1 MTTFNKAVSLWK
13 ESEYRGIKPRNSLFQ
28 YLLSRPTRKASRETS
43 PDLIKD
49 KLMNG
54 LLEFQDAIDEKYG
67 SDSEELK
74 ALTDT
79 KHTQFIESAIDT
91 ITDKIVNKKKIK
103 AQEIFNIA
111 STNVGQDTSAA
122 SQKLDSSNKAQPMYI
137 DVQRGEEGQPKVV
150 KRVTSAVPVKF
161 ADDKTINISD
171 VDLYRDVL
179 SGKKVIKS
187 LTRPEAGSIEDLQ
200 IRGIQTVLKNSVES
214 EIKVDGIFGS
224 GTRAAVIKFQEKEG
238 IPKDGIVGRNTISKM
253 IDSLKDLDV
262 PVTGASISQELEDK
276 LLSSGVLDESTVRI
290 TEAKLRKLIRESLI
304 KLM

>member
-1 MTTFNKAVSLWK
+1 
-13 ESEYRGIKPRNSLFQ
+13 
-28 YLLSRPTRKASRETS
+28 
-43 PDLIKD
+43 
-49 KLMNG
+49 
-54 LLEFQDAIDEKYG
+54 
-67 SDSEELK
+67 
-74 ALTDT
+74 
-79 KHTQFIESAIDT
+79 
-91 ITDKIVNKKKIK
+91 
-103 AQEIFNIA
+103 
-111 STNVGQDTSAA
+111 
-122 SQKLDSSNKAQPMYI
+122 MYI

-187 LTRPEAGSIEDLQ
+187 LTRPEADSIEDLQ
-200 IRGIQTVLKNSVES
+200 IRGIQTVLKNSVEPQ
-214 EIKVDGIFGS
+214 IKVDGIFGS

-253 IDSLKDLDV
+253 IDALKDLDV